1 MTAVALPGEGQG
13 SRYRILGWGASALLH
28 GGALAFFLY
37 GLPYS
42 TMPPPAP
49 EIVPL
54 EMAAA
59 PSAPQM
65 EASEAAPAMEE
76 AQAVAP
82 QPTTAA
88 QVPPPPLAMTAPEAA
103 TPVEPPPETVAATP
117 PEAVALPPSLEAT
130 PTPPMETLQAA
141 EPEPQRPPEPDVVP
155 LEAADIPPP
164 PPAPPPPPVQ
174 ARPPAPTPPRP
185 VPPRREPVREAL
197 TAAPVEAQPM
207 TRQAP
212 QGATTAAPPPSQPS
226 AAAESRAT
234 AAPANYASAVFAAL
248 KRATRYPQRARLRR
262 IEGVAT
268 VNIAMR
274 RDGTVTSW
282 NIVRS
287 TGNEDLDQAA
297 GEAIERASPLP
308 APPQSVAGDP
318 VHLQMPIS
326 FTIR

>member
-1 MTAVALPGEGQG
+1 MTTIALPGEGQG

-37 GLPYS
+37 GLPHS

-49 EIVPL
+49 EIIPL

-65 EASEAAPAMEE
+65 EASEATPAMEE

-82 QPTTAA
+82 QATTAA

-103 TPVEPPPETVAATP
+103 TPVEPPPDTMAATP
-117 PEAVALPPSLEAT
+117 PEAVEPPPVEAA
-130 PTPPMETLQAA
+130 PTPPMETLQAV

-185 VPPRREPVREAL
+185 APTRREPVRPAPS
-197 TAAPVEAQPM
+197 TAPVEAQAM
-207 TRQAP
+207 ARQAP
-212 QGATTAAPPPSQPS
+212 PGPATAAPPPAAAPS
-226 AAAESRAT
+226 AAPSRAV
-234 AAPANYASAVFAAL
+234 AAPPVNYISMVSAAL
-248 KRATRYPQRARLRR
+248 NRAKRYPQRARLRR
-262 IEGVAT
+262 IEGTAMLSFT
-268 VNIAMR
+268 MR
-274 RDGTVTSW
+274 RDGSVVNW
-282 NIVRS
+282 RIVRS
-287 TGNEDLDQAA
+287 AGDPDLDEAV
-297 GEAIERASPLP
+297 GEMIERASLPPLP
-308 APPQSVAGDP
+308 DSIPGEIWAPTVA
-318 VHLQMPIS
+318 IS
-326 FTIR
+326 FSIR